1 LVINADNGPE
11 NSGVRSQWLKRLVA
25 FSAREDITIR
35 LAYYPPY
42 HSKYNPIERVFGVLE
57 NYWNGDP
64 LRTIEKA
71 LGFAEGMTYK
81 GVHPVAKLV
90 TGVYDKGVRLSNQ
103 ARRLYEKALDRLQ
116 GLHKWFITITPVK
129 ARFVCRLAEQ
139 LE

>member
-1 LVINADNGPE
+1 VINADNGPE

-25 FSAREDITIR
+25 FSAQEEITIQ

-64 LRTIEKA
+64 LRTVEKA
-71 LGFAEGMTYK
+71 LGLAEGMTYK

-90 TGVYDKGVRLSNQ
+90 TEVYDKGVKLSTQ
-103 ARRLYEKALDRLQ
+103 VRRLYENALDRLE
-116 GLHKWFITITPVK
+116 GLRKWFITITPDK
-129 ARFVCRLAEQ
+129 ARIVCKLAEQ
-139 LE
+139 ME

>member
-1 LVINADNGPE
+1 VINADNGPE
-11 NSGVRSQWLKRLVA
+11 NSGVRSQWLKRLVM
-25 FSAREDITIR
+25 FSAQKDITIQ

-64 LRTIEKA
+64 LRTVEKA
-71 LGFAEGMTYK
+71 LGMAEGMTYK

-90 TGVYDKGVRLSNQ
+90 TEVYDKGVKLSTQ
-103 ARRLYEKALDRLQ
+103 VRRLYENALDRLQ
-116 GLHKWFITITPVK
+116 ELRKWFITITPDK
-129 ARFVCRLAEQ
+129 ARFVCNLAEK